1 MSNRVEELESQVA
14 KLQAAVDGLTEELV
28 ETRERL
34 RQLEADEGVEH
45 TRAPERREVDDDSAA
60 AAADAGT
67 DADAPADAETAAEPG
82 AVAADADA
90 GTGADAAES
99 APETDDDDGSD
110 SDGNDIIVA

>member
-82 AVAADADA
+82 AVAADA